1 MNSCVSPGGTKP
13 VSHTTI
19 PLPSDSPLIGRAA
32 QTRRLDCRC
41 CKGFRCDTNNS
52 DSATMRNKFEKTVLK
67 NTFKKYEYARKMRK
81 SNVSLTVRSAREVIT
96 SMGLRGEE
104 TASPRQR
111 TIFLD
116 HRDISIISTALPERT
131 EARTLAPCFYLCK
144 LVLAPL
150 CFVVKQV
157 CLQL

>member
-1 MNSCVSPGGTKP
+1 MFHLVEQSQY
-13 VSHTTI
+13 HI
-19 PLPSDSPLIGRAA
+19 PLSRFLQIALLSAERHKQGDSIVAVAKDSDVI
-32 QTRRLDCRC
+32 QTT
-41 CKGFRCDTNNS
+41 G
-52 DSATMRNKFEKTVLK
+52 DSATMRNEFEKTVLK
-67 NTFKKYEYARKMRK
+67 NTFKKHKYARKMRE

-96 SMGLRGEE
+96 SMGLRAEE